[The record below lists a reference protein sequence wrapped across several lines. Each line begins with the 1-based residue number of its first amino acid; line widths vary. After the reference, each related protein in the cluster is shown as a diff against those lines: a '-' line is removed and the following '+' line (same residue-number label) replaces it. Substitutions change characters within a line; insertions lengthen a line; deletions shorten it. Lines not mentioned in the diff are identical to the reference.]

1 MRGICQKRPYAEF
14 YYKGHRIGM
23 KRLLLPVIILGAC
36 ASVAYSLIRNPR
48 QIAEVALDVIPVTVR
63 VIEVQQSSAELIVG
77 SQGKVQPS
85 MTANLS
91 AAVAGPVA
99 WISPQME
106 AGGFVEEG
114 EPLLRLDTS
123 DFETMRA
130 RSSASMRQA
139 KAEADHAGREYG
151 RMKELAVDRLAS
163 ESQVQDAQRLAEV
176 TSARLSDAIANLEQA
191 ELDLARAEIKA
202 PFDSII
208 NSREVELG
216 QYVNRAQSV
225 AVLYGA
231 DEVEVRVPLAIR
243 QLGFLDIPLGLRG
256 ELADVDAPLVTL
268 NGMYGGVEHNWQGKL
283 VRIEASID
291 PNSNTVQTI
300 IRVRQPMVD
309 STTRDSIPLPI
320 GLYVNAD
327 IQGRIVD
334 DVIALPR
341 SVIRNNNQVLVVDA
355 ENKMFF
361 REVDI
366 FRLEEERVLISGG
379 LLPGERICI
388 SPIQAVVDGMA
399 VQPVIEVI

>member
-1 MRGICQKRPYAEF
+1 
-14 YYKGHRIGM
+14 M
-23 KRLLLPVIILGAC
+23 KRILLPIIILGAC
-36 ASVAYSLIRNPR
+36 FSAAYALIKNPK
-48 QIAEVALDVIPVTVR
+48 QLDEVALEVIPVTVR
-63 VIEVQQSSAELIVG
+63 VIEVQQSTVELNVG

-85 MTANLS
+85 VTANLS
-91 AAVAGPVA
+91 AAVAGPVS

-106 AGGFVEEG
+106 AGGFISEG
-114 EPLLRLDTS
+114 ETLLRLDTS
-123 DFETMRA
+123 DYETMQA
-130 RSSASMRQA
+130 RSNASMRQA
-139 KAEADHAGREYG
+139 KAEADHAAREYG
-151 RMKELAVDRLAS
+151 RMKELAADRLAS
-163 ESQVQDAQRLAEV
+163 ESQLQDAQRQAEV
-176 TSARLSDAIANLEQA
+176 TAARLSDAVANLDQA
-191 ELDLARAEIKA
+191 SLDLARAEIKA
-202 PFDSII
+202 PFDAIV
-208 NSREVELG
+208 NTREVELG

-231 DEVEVRVPLAIR
+231 GEVEVRVPLAIR

-256 ELADVDAPLVTL
+256 ELSGDDAPSVTI
-268 NGMYGGVEHNWQGKL
+268 NGMYGGMEHRWHGKL

-300 IRVRQPMVD
+300 IRVRQPMEEMVA
-309 STTRDSIPLPI
+309 SGEASIPLPI

-327 IQGRIVD
+327 IQGKIVSD
-334 DVIALPR
+334 IIALPR

-361 REVDI
+361 REVEI
-366 FRLEEERVLISGG
+366 FRLEEDNVLISGG